1 MKGVVVGNPCNT
13 NCLIALSR
21 FNRLPK
27 TALTAMTRL
36 DQNRAYGQIALK
48 ANCRVGDIHQLPIFG
63 NHSPTMYPYLERATI
78 NGKPLREVINDDE
91 YLKNAFLKTIQLRGA
106 EIIE

>member
-1 MKGVVVGNPCNT
+1 
-13 NCLIALSR
+13 
-21 FNRLPK
+21 
-27 TALTAMTRL
+27 
-36 DQNRAYGQIALK
+36 
-48 ANCRVGDIHQLPIFG
+48 
-63 NHSPTMYPYLERATI
+63 MYPYLERATI